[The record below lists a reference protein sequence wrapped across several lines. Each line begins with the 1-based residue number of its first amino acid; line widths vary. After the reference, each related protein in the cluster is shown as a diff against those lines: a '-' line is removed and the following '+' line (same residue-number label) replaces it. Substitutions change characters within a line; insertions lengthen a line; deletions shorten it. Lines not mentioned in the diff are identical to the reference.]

1 MPSLRDGAA
10 PAGAYPAGR
19 RRFCWTTPVLAALML
34 ANAGCAPYVW
44 YRPGTPASVMEQDVR
59 ECDDL
64 AQRLSMDLD
73 IQALADRDWPGGRR
87 VWPYGAYPDAG
98 GSLAFKIRTAQRCM
112 EAKGYR
118 LVKQPATIA
127 PP

>member
-1 MPSLRDGAA
+1 MNDALEPSYRYCRRVARRAA
-10 PAGAYPAGR
+10 SNLAWAFWLLPADQR
-19 RRFCWTTPVLAALML
+19 RSMDALY
-34 ANAGCAPYVW
+34 AFA
-44 YRPGTPASVMEQDVR
+44 R

-87 VWPYGAYPDAG
+87 VWPYGAFPDAG

-118 LVKQPATIA
+118 LVKQPATIT